1 MVDTDGSAAEFQQ
14 HRARLLAL
22 AYRLLGSAAEAED
35 AVQEA
40 FLRWD
45 AADRTA
51 IAAPSAWLAK
61 VVTNLCL
68 NLLTSARARREH
80 YVGPWLPE
88 PVLTGAG
95 TVLTAP
101 LPAPGPEE
109 HAELRESLSLAVLM
123 MLERLSPA
131 ERAVFVL
138 REAFGYGHREIA
150 GVLDLSEA
158 ASRQHHRRARQR
170 MEQPVRR
177 FEASQVRRRELLE
190 GFLDAAAQGDLPGL
204 EALLTE
210 DVTAWTDGG
219 GHVSAARR
227 PVLGRDRV
235 ARFVLGV
242 VGQAAPDAVV
252 ATAEVN
258 GEPGLV
264 WWEAGG
270 LRSVVALEMSG
281 GGISG
286 VRAVLNPEKLGYAA
300 RQWRELQD
308 SPEPSGSGELSH
320 SRGLSGSSQ

>member
-1 MVDTDGSAAEFQQ
+1 MVGTEGSAAQFQA

-45 AADRTA
+45 AADRTL

-68 NLLTSARARREH
+68 NLLTSARARRER
-80 YVGPWLPE
+80 YIGPWLPE

-95 TVLTAP
+95 SGLMAP
-101 LPAPGPEE
+101 PPAPGPEE
-109 HAELRESLSLAVLM
+109 HAEQRESVSLAVLM

-150 GVLDLSEA
+150 GVLDVSEA
-158 ASRQHHRRARQR
+158 ASRQLHRRARQR

-177 FEASQVRRRELLE
+177 FETSEVRRRELLE
-190 GFLDAAAQGDLPGL
+190 RFLEAAAQGDLPGL

-219 GHVSAARR
+219 GRVTAARR

-242 VGQAAPDAVV
+242 VGRAGTVADVV
-252 ATAEVN
+252 LAEVN
-258 GEPGLV
+258 GEPGLL
-264 WWEAGG
+264 WWDAGT
-270 LRSVVALEMSG
+270 LRAVAALEMSG
-281 GGISG
+281 DGISG
-286 VRAVLNPEKLGYAA
+286 VRTVVNPEKLEYVA
-300 RQWRELQD
+300 RQWR
-308 SPEPSGSGELSH
+308 ELSH